1 MLECLSDYT
10 ALIQLL
16 VGSVFISNVFF
27 SRHDPYENDRKKLC
41 IAFTEKLQ
49 GEDIGCYEIVP
60 GYIWKKLL
68 ESLVVSVMV
77 VLSVYGCVVLFYC
90 ANIKDCSEEFSNWVI
105 LVLSLVVTV
114 YQVYSVI
121 AYGNYSCL
129 VKKIFYWGSLVIS
142 VLSFVFYMIYP
153 HEIFIADSYNSEINA
168 WVLVNFL
175 LWVGLYIKSFI
186 VYNKSKYVTSRLFAD
201 MDYYSQSDA
210 KNRIEFAFNTIQKQ
224 DKSIVAYFIKK
235 DLIRK
240 IKNDI
245 NKDELYYTINID
257 VNNNNNFILLDQE
270 NISKIN
276 DGLREMID
284 KSTLSSCNK
293 RRLKQILSKK
303 DKIKSINISIF
314 HDIQSERQ
322 EVLNKCLIKLEK
334 LGILYKKHDG
344 IV

>member
-121 AYGNYSCL
+121 AYGNY
-129 VKKIFYWGSLVIS
+129 
-142 VLSFVFYMIYP
+142 
-153 HEIFIADSYNSEINA
+153 
-168 WVLVNFL
+168 
-175 LWVGLYIKSFI
+175 
-186 VYNKSKYVTSRLFAD
+186 
-201 MDYYSQSDA
+201 
-210 KNRIEFAFNTIQKQ
+210 
-224 DKSIVAYFIKK
+224 
-235 DLIRK
+235 
-240 IKNDI
+240 
-245 NKDELYYTINID
+245 
-257 VNNNNNFILLDQE
+257 
-270 NISKIN
+270 
-276 DGLREMID
+276 
-284 KSTLSSCNK
+284 
-293 RRLKQILSKK
+293 
-303 DKIKSINISIF
+303 
-314 HDIQSERQ
+314 
-322 EVLNKCLIKLEK
+322 
-334 LGILYKKHDG
+334 
-344 IV
+344 